1 MKGTSSFP
9 FSSRHRISYIY
20 FESYKFAIY
29 FSNTNIPFSRLIFLH
44 RINLFQVKFK
54 FAPSPLLSSIP
65 MIKLSDESS
74 IDDSFAS
81 TSFNF
86 LAFEFKRS
94 AATRRCSRDNRG
106 QRCASTRKFSLIN
119 TENNRGD
126 RNTLR
131 PVAELRSLYRSQRHP
146 KQRSFVSEKSG
157 DGARSASGPAPRS
170 YVSRSR
176 LGNSAVETVE
186 IRWPRCRVSRNVE
199 TAVAKI
205 QRRKFRFG
213 GRGSSRRAEKD
224 GRGGERGESVD
235 ENPTRT
241 REESAE
247 RKTSGVRPIET
258 VVPASRDRV
267 SNLRG
272 GNLFL
277 RVRRT
282 TRVENRSMI
291 NRAKGMN
298 IIVRTTNK

>member
-1 MKGTSSFP
+1 M
-9 FSSRHRISYIY
+9 
-20 FESYKFAIY
+20 
-29 FSNTNIPFSRLIFLH
+29 
-44 RINLFQVKFK
+44 
-54 FAPSPLLSSIP
+54 
-65 MIKLSDESS
+65 
-74 IDDSFAS
+74 
-81 TSFNF
+81 
-86 LAFEFKRS
+86 
-94 AATRRCSRDNRG
+94 
-106 QRCASTRKFSLIN
+106 
-119 TENNRGD
+119 
-126 RNTLR
+126 
-131 PVAELRSLYRSQRHP
+131 
-146 KQRSFVSEKSG
+146 
-157 DGARSASGPAPRS
+157 PRS

-258 VVPASRDRV
+258 IVPDSRERV

-298 IIVRTTNK
+298 IIVRTTNKWNSRALKFWISRRTGRELIENDRISTGTEKCRVNLLRTVVNYRRILFSFFLRIKLEQLFQSDIRKVYRD